1 MVLSVI
7 LTLDTDFPSQID
19 YKSDKL
25 NQKDNPS

>member
-7 LTLDTDFPSQID
+7 LTLDTDFPSQMG

-25 NQKDNPS
+25 NQKDPS